1 VEIMIVVAVGVFL
14 MVAWTVGG
22 WVIVRMGFTRDS
34 DAASRAGSQDDD
46 GTRPVPDGPVPVDP
60 ASDPNAIWREQM
72 KAATA
77 ASGAACTCPR
87 RPVGTPSES
96 PAGSGEQ
103 GAAVDSAVDR
113 ALDPAADHAAV
124 DPSPDCPIHRWDYA

>member
-1 VEIMIVVAVGVFL
+1 MEIMIVVAVGVFL

-22 WVIVRMGFTRDS
+22 WVIVRMGFTRDG
-34 DAASRAGSQDDD
+34 DAASRALPHDDD
-46 GTRPVPDGPVPVDP
+46 ARPAHHGPVPVDP

-113 ALDPAADHAAV
+113 VLDPAADHAAV

>member
-1 VEIMIVVAVGVFL
+1 MIVVAVGVFL

-34 DAASRAGSQDDD
+34 DAASRALPHDDD
-46 GTRPVPDGPVPVDP
+46 GAHPAHHGPAPVDP
-60 ASDPNAIWREQM
+60 ASDPNANWREQM

-87 RPVGTPSES
+87 TSAGADAPSPEAHD
-96 PAGSGEQ
+96 PR
-103 GAAVDSAVDR
+103 AAVVSA
-113 ALDPAADHAAV
+113 AGPSTFS
-124 DPSPDCPIHRWDYA
+124 PSPDCPIHRWDYA

>member
-1 VEIMIVVAVGVFL
+1 MEIMIVVAVGVFL

-22 WVIVRMGFTRDS
+22 WVIVRMGFTRDG
-34 DAASRAGSQDDD
+34 DAASRTLPHDD
-46 GTRPVPDGPVPVDP
+46 GARPAHHGPVPVDP

-113 ALDPAADHAAV
+113 ALDPAADRAAV